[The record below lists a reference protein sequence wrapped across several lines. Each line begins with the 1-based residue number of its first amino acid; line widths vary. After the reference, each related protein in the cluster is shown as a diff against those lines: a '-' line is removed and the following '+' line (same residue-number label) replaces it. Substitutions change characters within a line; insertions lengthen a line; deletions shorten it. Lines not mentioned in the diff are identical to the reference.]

1 MSVRRRLI
9 QLDDSPAGGR
19 VPLTA
24 MIDVV
29 FLLLIFFLFGSFDFA
44 ERQVIATLA
53 RASSSSSVVDHTI
66 WVRVRR
72 GAQGDLEYAVDDG
85 LFTTDDA
92 AAGRSIAARCA
103 LASGAVVVDAAA
115 GVTLQ
120 ELLDTCALARQAGAT
135 QAALRADG
143 GGL

>member
-1 MSVRRRLI
+1 
-9 QLDDSPAGGR
+9 
-19 VPLTA
+19 

-53 RASSSSSVVDHTI
+53 RACSSSSVVDHTI
-66 WVRVRR
+66 WVRLRR

-85 LFTTDDA
+85 PFTADDA
-92 AAGRSIAARCA
+92 AVGRSIAARCA
-103 LASGAVVVDAAA
+103 LASGAVVVVDAAA

-120 ELLDTCALARQAGAT
+120 ELLDTFALARQAGAT
-135 QAALRADG
+135 EAALRADG
-143 GGL
+143 GGA